1 MTMSGNSEREFD
13 DDVAGIVEK
22 LEGLPLFKRRDKSA
36 VSLALTIL
44 AARYAAEDQGTK
56 DDFVANAGE
65 VWDLEEARA

>member
-1 MTMSGNSEREFD
+1 MSGNSEREFD

-44 AARYAAEDQGTK
+44 AARYAA
-56 DDFVANAGE
+56 DDDGDKESFVENAE
-65 VWDLEEARA
+65 KVWEMEEARAEG